1 MCNTN
6 EIIAEEVG
14 SINISMYKDATTGL
28 PLFYVKSE
36 NEDVLQLSYI
46 IEDFLKLY
54 WYCIKKEGMPIFEAL
69 PLYIL

>member
-54 WYCIKKEGMPIFEAL
+54 
-69 PLYIL
+69 